1 MRLKSLELHG
11 FKSFAD
17 RTTFEFHP
25 GVSGIV
31 GPNGC
36 GKSNVVDAIRWVL
49 GETSA
54 KALRG
59 GEMADV
65 IFNGT
70 DKRKPVGMAEV
81 TLTMADCEETLKV
94 DYNEL
99 AVTRRVYRDGNSE
112 YYLNGNRCR
121 LRDIHELLM
130 DTGIG
135 QAAYSIMEQGKIDML
150 LSSKP
155 EDRRAVFEEAAG
167 VTKFKSQK
175 REALRKL
182 EYTEA
187 NLLRV
192 VDVIREVE
200 RQKNSLQ
207 RQAQKARRYQLIHD
221 DLRVLD
227 THLSHHQYALLQAE
241 ASELRTSMHSRAEEQ
256 QQVAGGIAELETKVG
271 EARELLQQID
281 GALGTIRQQLGQDQS
296 RAQAARDRIRFN
308 EERARELTSLIES
321 AAAEIEA
328 TRQRLGEEE
337 NALGNAEHSLEQA
350 RGALVGKREEVASAE
365 QHSAQLRTERDRI
378 QQSTRE
384 LSDETHRLESR
395 LTKADARLASL
406 EQQGA
411 ADRERAERLAAERT
425 EFASKNQA
433 LTLQVEQARENLS
446 GTAESL
452 GGRESELHEAENT
465 LRACQVKRDRAQDQ
479 LQQAQGELARK
490 QSRLDVLRQLLLEGE
505 GLEEGTQAVLK
516 GLDNPELYQ
525 GTVRGLLASHLQVD
539 PAFHKA
545 IEAALGHHLHT
556 ILVADSAVAESILE
570 TLTET
575 RRGRVT
581 LLAEDL
587 APSPRNESLES
598 VPKGAIAWALDKVK
612 GPKSL
617 HNLLHSLL
625 ARVLIVEDLA
635 TARSLRADM
644 PEAHF
649 ATRRG
654 EFVSATGL
662 LTGGEGREGAGSML
676 EREEEVRRLERETGE
691 LATTVA
697 GLQQQ
702 LEQAREQLEQQRREV
717 GGAQQRLQQARSAVA
732 QAEADSNRLQREH
745 SQALARL
752 ENFDWEQT
760 RIQQRL
766 EQAAQQATELN
777 RERGAALQALEDLRA
792 RTEQARQETEAAAMR
807 EAEAVGQLNQL
818 RTALAV
824 EQRHI
829 EALEQQRH
837 PLQRRLQ
844 ELAARIEQR
853 QHEADQHRQRIEL
866 GNEES
871 TGLATQL
878 EELQQAIEAANGQ
891 CRELEQ
897 QRESRGD
904 QIRQLDQQLADQRR
918 RAAQLQ
924 DAQGREEVQ
933 GAKLDLRIEHLTTHA
948 QERYQ
953 VDIESF
959 EPDFH
964 TFLVAL
970 DAQLKQR
977 AKLAKRRATLAA
989 KEQGGED
996 GTSDD
1001 ARATDGA
1008 PEASAPAL
1016 PAEEDDNGL
1025 AFQLHDGEPDWDEV
1039 AAVVAEMRQRL
1050 DAMGPVNLDAI
1061 EEFEEQE
1068 QRLHFLET
1076 EHDDLVNSKE
1086 ELLRV
1091 IQKINIDTRKKFA
1104 QTFEQVRQNFQ
1115 RTFRELFGEGARAN
1129 LVLTDEADPLE
1140 SGIEI
1145 IAKPPGKKLQTISL
1159 LSGGER
1165 SLTAVAMLFSI
1176 YMVKPS
1182 PFCVLDELDAPLDEA
1197 NIGRFLKM
1205 LDRFLDHSQFVIV
1218 THNKRTMNRCDVMYG
1233 VTMEEFG
1240 ISKPVGIRITGQ
1252 GEVVDAET
1260 AEPAPEA
1267 VAEPAKKKTIA
1278 AIQ

>member
-17 RTTFEFHP
+17 RTVFEFHP

-36 GKSNVVDAIRWVL
+36 GKSNVVDAVRWVL

-81 TLTMADCEETLKV
+81 TLTMADCEQTLKV

-99 AVTRRVYRDGNSE
+99 SVTRRVYRDGNSE

-167 VTKFKSQK
+167 ITKFKSQK

-207 RQAQKARRYQLIHD
+207 RQAQKARRYQVIHD

-227 THLSHHQYALLQAE
+227 THLSHHQFAQLQAE
-241 ASELRTSMHSRAEEQ
+241 ASELRTSMKSRAEEQ
-256 QQVAGGIAELETKVG
+256 QQVASGIGGLETKVG
-271 EARELLQQID
+271 EARALLQQID
-281 GALGTIRQQLGQDQS
+281 SALGSIRQQLGQDQS

-328 TRQRLGEEE
+328 TKQRLGEEE
-337 NALGNAEHSLEQA
+337 SALGNAEHSLEQA
-350 RGALVGKREEVASAE
+350 REALAGKKQTVTEAE
-365 QHSAQLRTERDRI
+365 QQCAKLRTERDRS

-384 LSDETHRLESR
+384 LADETHRLESR

-411 ADRERAERLAAERT
+411 ADRERAARLAEERT

-433 LTLQVEQARENLS
+433 LTLQVEQLKDAAKAA
-446 GTAESL
+446 AEGL
-452 GGRESELHEAENT
+452 GGCETELHEAENA
-465 LRACQVKRDRAQDQ
+465 LRECQLKRDRAQDQ
-479 LQQAQGELARK
+479 LQQAQGEWARK
-490 QSRLDVLRQLLLEGE
+490 QSRLEVLRQLLLEGE

-525 GTVRGLLASHLQVD
+525 GTVRGLLASQLKVD

-545 IEAALGHHLHT
+545 IEAALGHHLQT
-556 ILVADSAVAESILE
+556 ILVADSSVAESILE

-587 APSPRNESLES
+587 VPEPQGQAVGK
-598 VPKGAIAWALDKVK
+598 VPKEAIAWARDKVD
-612 GPKSL
+612 GPRSL

-625 ARVLIVEDLA
+625 SRVLIVEDLA
-635 TARSLRADM
+635 TARKLRAELPDVD
-644 PEAHF
+644 F

-676 EREEEVRRLERETGE
+676 EREEEVRRLDKETAE
-691 LATTVA
+691 LESTVT

-702 LEQAREQLEQQRREV
+702 LEQAREQLDLQRREV
-717 GGAQQRLQQARSAVA
+717 GAGQQRLQQARSRVA

-766 EQAAQQATELN
+766 EQSEQQAVELN
-777 RERGAALQALEDLRA
+777 RERSAALQALDDLRR
-792 RTEQARQETEAAAMR
+792 RTGEAQRETEEAAMR
-807 EAEAVGQLNQL
+807 EAEAVGELNQL

-844 ELAARIEQR
+844 ELSARIEQR
-853 QHEADQHRQRIEL
+853 QHEADQHRQRIDL
-866 GNEES
+866 GGEES
-871 TGLATQL
+871 ATLTGQL
-878 EELQQAIEAANGQ
+878 EELQQAIEAGTRQ
-891 CRELEQ
+891 CGELEQ
-897 QRESRGD
+897 QRESRSE
-904 QIRQLDQQLADQRR
+904 QIRNLDQQLSEQRR
-918 RAAQLQ
+918 HAAQLQ

-933 GAKLDLRIEHLTTHA
+933 LAKLDLRIEHLVTHV
-948 QERYQ
+948 QERYH

-970 DAQLKQR
+970 DAQMKNR
-977 AKLAKRRATLAA
+977 ARLAKRRATLAA
-989 KEQGGED
+989 RD
-996 GTSDD
+996 
-1001 ARATDGA
+1001 
-1008 PEASAPAL
+1008 
-1016 PAEEDDNGL
+1016 EDDSSGQPESAGDTGATGSPQSQTEGQEDVSGDEL
-1025 AFQLHDGEPDWDEV
+1025 AFQLHDGEPDWNEV

-1068 QRLHFLET
+1068 QRLNFLET
-1076 EHDDLVNSKE
+1076 EHEDLVNSKE

-1091 IQKINIDTRKKFA
+1091 IQKINVDTRKKFA

-1129 LVLTDEADPLE
+1129 LVLTDDSDPLE

-1240 ISKPVGIRITGQ
+1240 VSKPVGIRISGNEEDPAELP
-1252 GEVVDAET
+1252 EV
-1260 AEPAPEA
+1260 
-1267 VAEPAKKKTIA
+1267 PAKKKTIT